1 MSKSKSSEARATHR
15 SAASP
20 TSGFSSMVQH
30 QPFVGA
36 VIDIGATGVRLAIGE
51 VDGFGQLRLLD
62 SLAMPVSLGVDTF
75 VLGRIERKT
84 MNAAVRALK
93 MYRQKIDEYKID
105 LSAHVRVVATSAVR
119 EARNRLEFIDHVYNL
134 TGLGVEPFDE
144 ADVHRVTYLEVLR
157 VLEQHEALGRGITCV
172 VEIGGGS
179 TEILVLEERDV
190 VFANTFRL
198 GSLRMR
204 RTLDAYRTPGD
215 RVREIMEAEVA
226 RVGDRLERALAG
238 RRPDRL
244 LVMGGDMRLAAK
256 LVQPQKQMDGVG
268 MVVLEPL
275 RQLFESVWSTSV
287 DQLVGSYRLSI
298 ADAESLAP
306 ALLGYTHLANRL
318 GQTELW
324 VADTN
329 LREGLLLD
337 MAASGRAAKI
347 RPQIMR
353 SVESVAAKYA
363 VDLQHAERV
372 SLLAEQLLSELAAEF
387 GLTDNCA
394 LILQIAAWL
403 HEVGIY
409 VNQRS
414 YHKHSLYLIR
424 SSEFFGIGARSL
436 QLAALV
442 ARYHRRASPQPQHE
456 IYSTLDRRD
465 RATVCKLAGI
475 LRVAKALDVARR
487 NRVPGFSAARLGQRL
502 VLTVPGVT
510 DLTLE
515 DLELRQ
521 SGNLFEET
529 FGLRVVLAVE
539 DRLSNR

>member
-1 MSKSKSSEARATHR
+1 MPKPKSSDARVSGR
-15 SAASP
+15 GSMGGGGGFAA
-20 TSGFSSMVQH
+20 GVQH
-30 QPFVGA
+30 QPFLGA
-36 VIDIGATGVRLAIGE
+36 VVDIGATGVRLAIGE
-51 VDGFGQLRLLD
+51 VDGFGRLRLLD

-84 MNAAVRALK
+84 MHAAVRALRV
-93 MYRQKIDEYKID
+93 YRQKIAEYKID
-105 LSAHVRVVATSAVR
+105 LGAHVRVVATSAVR

-134 TGLGVEPFDE
+134 TGLAVEPFDE

-157 VLEQHEALGRGITCV
+157 VMEQHESLGAGLTCV

-179 TEILVLEERDV
+179 TEILLLEDGDV
-190 VFANTFRL
+190 MFANTFRL

-238 RRPDRL
+238 RQPDRL
-244 LVMGGDMRLAAK
+244 LVMGGDVRLAAK
-256 LVQPQKQMDGVG
+256 LVQPQQQTDGLG
-268 MVVLEPL
+268 KVVLEPL

-287 DQLVGSYRLSI
+287 DQLVASYRLSI

-337 MAASGRAAKI
+337 MAASGRSAKI
-347 RPQIMR
+347 RPQIIR
-353 SVESVAAKYA
+353 SVEAVAAKYA
-363 VDLQHAERV
+363 VDLQHAEQV
-372 SLLAEQLLSELAAEF
+372 SRLAEQLLNDLAAEF
-387 GLTDNCA
+387 GLTENCA
-394 LILQIAAWL
+394 LILQVAAWL
-403 HEVGIY
+403 HEVGMY
-409 VNQRS
+409 VNHRS

-424 SSEFFGIGARSL
+424 SSEFFGINARVL

-475 LRVAKALDVARR
+475 LRVAKALDVARQ
-487 NRVPGFSAARLGQRL
+487 NRVQAFSAARVGQRL

-521 SGNLFEET
+521 SGSLFEET
-529 FGLRVVLAVE
+529 FGLRVFLATE
-539 DRLSNR
+539 DRLTA